1 MLTNITSIEDLTN
14 EANKYQ
20 SFLDR
25 KCSEEISD
33 VIERGR
39 LLSVV
44 ISRSGKMLA
53 DAQYHRDALMK
64 SEIMDVLRDAAKQVL
79 PSLVMKQLVEAACK
93 DANHLVKHIERI
105 NRSATHE
112 LDWCRTLISNAKSE
126 RDAIR
131 GFASTTEKPKGN
143 IHHNPVNNAPE
154 SYKNEK
160 DVPQNNDF
168 IDDLPEDNNSLF

>member
-1 MLTNITSIEDLTN
+1 MLTNITPIESLAN

-20 SFLDR
+20 SFLER
-25 KCSEEISD
+25 KCSEEVTD

-53 DAQYHRDALMK
+53 DAEYHRDALMK
-64 SEIMDVLRDAAKQVL
+64 SEIMDVLRDAAKQAL

-93 DANHLVKHIERI
+93 DTNHLVKHIERI

-131 GFASTTEKPKGN
+131 GFTSTTEKKRGN
-143 IHHNPVNNAPE
+143 VSPNSSNNTYQP
-154 SYKNEK
+154 YRNEEN
-160 DVPQNNDF
+160 VPQNSEF
-168 IDDLPEDNNSLF
+168 IDDLPEDNSIF